1 MMKAPIA
8 LFVYNRPLHTKR
20 TIESLQK
27 NEFASESDLF
37 IFSDGPKNEA
47 SRAQVMDVRKYLA
60 GVNGFKSIN
69 VYERDENFGLARSII
84 TGVTE
89 ITNKFG
95 RVIVMED
102 DLISSPYFLRFMNE
116 GLEFYENEEKV
127 ISVHGYIYPVAA
139 KLPETFFL
147 KGADCWGWAT
157 WKRGWDLFEADGVK
171 LLEELRSKKLTA
183 EFDLNGAYAYTQML
197 EHQISGKNNS
207 WAIRWHASAFLKE
220 KLTLYSGTS
229 LIHNI
234 GLDESGTHSG
244 TSNEYDVE
252 LAKVPVKISKIELT
266 QSEHALREI
275 ERYRKSCQP
284 SAPSLMARVL
294 NKLRKIS
301 GGLLKK

>member
-1 MMKAPIA
+1 MTKSPIA
-8 LFVYNRPLHTKR
+8 LFVYNRPLHTQR

-27 NEFASESDLF
+27 NEFAIESDLF
-37 IFSDGPKNEA
+37 IYSDGPKNEA
-47 SRAQVMDVRKYLA
+47 ARDQVMAVRKYIS
-60 GVNGFKSIN
+60 GVSGFKSVTVCDRN
-69 VYERDENFGLARSII
+69 ENLGLARSII

-116 GLEFYENEEKV
+116 GLEFYENEERV

-252 LAKVPVKISKIELT
+252 LSKYPVKISKIELT
-266 QSEHALREI
+266 QSENALREI
-275 ERYRKSCQP
+275 EKYRKSCMP
-284 SAPSLMARVL
+284 CAPSLMSRAL
-294 NKLRKIS
+294 NKLKRIL
-301 GGLLKK
+301 GALLKK